1 MANLNLVTGYAGQA
15 HVTANDFGSLLAALF
30 GTGMCVLD
38 RGNHL
43 QATIATNNQIDIADG
58 DIMMQG
64 RHVRLDDGETVSLA
78 IENGAQG
85 VSRNDLICVR
95 YTKDTSTGAEQ
106 CNLVV
111 IKGTAAASDPAD
123 PTYTT
128 GDIIGGQAALA
139 DHPLYRVKISGL
151 TITDVVPLFD
161 IVTGFGG
168 VEDVKARL
176 TALEKNGSVTTV
188 KLANGAVTTGKIAD
202 GAVSADKVASNAVTT
217 DKIADGAVTIPKG
230 GTGSNNGA
238 TGLKNLFAAGATVL
252 SANQYGDTLPAAGTA
267 GRIFFKKV

>member
-38 RGNHL
+38 RGKHL
-43 QATIATNNQIDIADG
+43 QATITTNNQIDIADG

-64 RHVRLDDGETVSLA
+64 RHIRLDDGETVSLS

-85 VSRNDLICVR
+85 VSRNDLICIR
-95 YTKDTSTGAEQ
+95 YTKDVSTGVEQ

-123 PTYTT
+123 PAYTT

-139 DHPLYRVKISGL
+139 DHPLYRVRISGL
-151 TITDVVPLFD
+151 TIAAVEPLFD
-161 IVTGFGG
+161 IVTGFSGI
-168 VEDVKARL
+168 EDIKARL
-176 TALEKNGSVTTV
+176 TAIEKNGSVSTA
-188 KLANGAVTTGKIAD
+188 KLANSAVTSAKLAD
-202 GAVSADKVASNAVTT
+202 GAVSTEKLADGAVTT

-230 GTGSNNGA
+230 GTGSGNGA

-252 SANQYGDTLPAAGTA
+252 SANQYGDALPAAGTA